1 MTIQESIRA
10 QWEAVRNRSVKEKL
24 SYFWEYYGIKSV
36 CILTAAVLLIAFIV
50 NMVTQKEYGYTGVFF
65 GATAQSAA
73 DGYLHDFAQAIGMD
87 TGAYDLTVQSA
98 LDIRMDDTITD
109 ETYQAM
115 QSFAA
120 MVAAKMVENIAA
132 DVDLFLYYSY
142 LGYTVDLRTVFTGEQ
157 LTQLEPHLHYIDGE
171 LLRQQENSDEGLTF
185 DYGDCPD
192 SRNPDA
198 MTDPIPVGIDL
209 VAATQAFHDSYSFA
223 SDKAVIGI
231 CTSSERNSVA
241 LAFLQYAFGLPL
253 TIPAPMHE
261 YAS

>member
-1 MTIQESIRA
+1 MTIRESIRA
-10 QWEAVRNRSVKEKL
+10 QWEAVKNRSAKEKL
-24 SYFWEYYGIKSV
+24 SYFWEYYGIKTI

-73 DGYLHDFAQAIGMD
+73 DSYLHDFAQTVGMD
-87 TGAYDLTVQSA
+87 TDTYELTVQSA

-132 DVDLFLYYSY
+132 DTDLFLYYSY
-142 LGYTVDLRTVFTGEQ
+142 LGYTVDLRTVFTCEQ
-157 LTQLEPHLHYIDGE
+157 LAELKPHLHYIDGE

-192 SRNPDA
+192 SKAPDA

-209 VAATQAFHDSYSFA
+209 SAATQAFHDSYTFA
-223 SDKAVIGI
+223 SDAPVIGI
-231 CTSSERNSVA
+231 CAGSEKSHIA
-241 LAFLQYAFGLPL
+241 LAFLQYAFGFPV
-253 TIPAPMHE
+253 TVPA
-261 YAS
+261 A